1 MTPTL
6 AIIGALACAIGLG
19 LIKAA
24 ENWNDM
30 TKPPKGWM
38 QHKEL
43 RHVLY
48 CLLAVRCLRGGGAIY
63 LINFMKA
70 K

>member
-1 MTPTL
+1 MRIKCFIFVVISMYMTLTL
-6 AIIGALACAIGLG
+6 AIIGALVCAIGLG

-38 QHKEL
+38 QHKG
-43 RHVLY
+43 
-48 CLLAVRCLRGGGAIY
+48 VRTKIPKRSS
-63 LINFMKA
+63 
-70 K
+70 